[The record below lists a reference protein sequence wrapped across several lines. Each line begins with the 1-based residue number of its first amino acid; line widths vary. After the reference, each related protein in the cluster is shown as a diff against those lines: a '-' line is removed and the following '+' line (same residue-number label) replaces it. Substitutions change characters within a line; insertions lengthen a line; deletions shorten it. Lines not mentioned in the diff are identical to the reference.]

1 MLKVNPQTF
10 ALPILLLALQ
20 VFSLA
25 LSAQPPASTTGSRV
39 AQFFQAI
46 RSGDSLQLERQ
57 LAAGANPNDTLHG
70 FSALMTATLSGT
82 TAQMKRLIDRGA
94 KVNYADKDG
103 ITALWLALPDRDK
116 TVLLLDRGAD
126 ARMMSREGYSSLVK
140 LANMPGT
147 VDLFRL
153 LIDKGADPRKSG
165 PDNSLLYNAAGTGD
179 TAIVGLLLR
188 SGVGVNDT
196 VSFGD
201 YPISASLTYR
211 QFSTLKMLVDAG
223 AFLNVQPMKMPL
235 RNLNGFT
242 PLMWAA
248 VVDDERSFYYLLD
261 HGADPNLRNQRGYT
275 ALMLLQMSEGENP
288 DMTLALIQHGASAT
302 VRAQDGSDALSL
314 ARKKGNTRSVELL
327 KKYVP

>member
-1 MLKVNPQTF
+1 MDKIVYIHSVPKSDFLLSRNLTIMLKVNPRNF
-10 ALPILLLALQ
+10 ALPILVLALQ
-20 VFSLA
+20 VLPLA
-25 LSAQPPASTTGSRV
+25 LPAQPPASTTGGRV
-39 AQFFQAI
+39 AQLFQAI
-46 RSGDSLQLERQ
+46 RSGDSLQLERE
-57 LAAGANPNDTLHG
+57 LAAGANPNDSLYG

-82 TAQMKRLIDRGA
+82 TAQMKCLIDRGA

-116 TVLLLDRGAD
+116 TALLLDRGAD
-126 ARMMSREGYSSLVK
+126 ARMMSREGYNPLVK

-165 PDNSLLYNAAGTGD
+165 PDNSLLYNAAASGD
-179 TAIVGLLLR
+179 TAMVGLLLR

-201 YPISASLTYR
+201 YPINAALTYR

-223 AFLNVQPMKMPL
+223 AFLNARSMNMGLK
-235 RNLNGFT
+235 NLNGFT

-248 VVDDERSFYYLLD
+248 VADE
-261 HGADPNLRNQRGYT
+261 GC
-275 ALMLLQMSEGENP
+275 
-288 DMTLALIQHGASAT
+288 
-302 VRAQDGSDALSL
+302 
-314 ARKKGNTRSVELL
+314 
-327 KKYVP
+327 